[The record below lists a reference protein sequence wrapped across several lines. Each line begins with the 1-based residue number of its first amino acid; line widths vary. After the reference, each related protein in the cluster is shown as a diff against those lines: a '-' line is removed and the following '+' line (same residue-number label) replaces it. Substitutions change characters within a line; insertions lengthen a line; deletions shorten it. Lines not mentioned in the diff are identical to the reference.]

1 MYQLYKILLRFGEKK
16 IAKKSWDVNVIS
28 KLIKTKTNSMYLIR
42 VKFDEAIRPLVL
54 TMTKMSRY
62 VKAFKVQDGNKD
74 QNNILMYFC
83 IDDEKLSNKYKAN
96 LLRFKI

>member
-1 MYQLYKILLRFGEKK
+1 MLRFGEKK

-83 IDDEKLSNKYKAN
+83 IDDEKLLHKYKAN

>member
-1 MYQLYKILLRFGEKK
+1 
-16 IAKKSWDVNVIS
+16 
-28 KLIKTKTNSMYLIR
+28 MYLIR

>member
-1 MYQLYKILLRFGEKK
+1 MYKILLRFGEKK

>member
-1 MYQLYKILLRFGEKK
+1 MYKILLRFGEKK
-16 IAKKSWDVNVIS
+16 ISKKSWDVNVIS